1 MDSAPGDPTSA
12 PRLRIPGTTRHSEP
26 APRTVLYLSKAGEM
40 QRPALDEKVERVSL
54 MRKQMVRVLDDEG
67 NAVGPW
73 AGTLDA
79 AQLRTGLRDMM
90 LLRAFDARMLR
101 AHRQGKIS
109 FFMQSLGEE
118 AISCAQQRA
127 LAPGDMHFPTY
138 RQAGLLVAGGYPLVD
153 MMNQVLSNARD
164 PLHGRQLPVMY
175 SSKEF
180 GFFSISGN
188 LATQFVQGVGWAMA
202 SALRGNTA
210 IASAWVGEGASA
222 ESDFHSALVFAS
234 TYQAPV
240 ILNVV
245 NNHWAIST
253 PEDFARGASATFADR
268 GLGFGI
274 PSLRVD
280 GNDYLA
286 VHAAS
291 EWAASRARRNLG
303 PTLVEWVTMRVGAHS
318 TSDDPSGYRTDDCVA
333 QFPLGDPIARL
344 RQHLEVIGEWDTARH
359 DALQAEV
366 DAVVEAAYQEA
377 SSFGAVKGGA
387 ISSPTTMFD
396 DVYAELPPH
405 LLEQRA
411 QVAAHHDAQYDLHVH
426 DVPSA
431 KGSS

>member
-1 MDSAPGDPTSA
+1 MTVDGPLGIGHSQGMEPVHGEPLSV
-12 PRLRIPGTTRHSEP
+12 PRLRIPGAARHLEP
-26 APRTVLYLSKAGEM
+26 APRATLFLSAAGEM
-40 QRPALDEKVERVSL
+40 QRPALDEKVERIAM
-54 MRKQMVRVLDDEG
+54 MRKQMVRVLDDAG
-67 NAVGPW
+67 NAIGPW
-73 AGTLDA
+73 AGTLDPD
-79 AQLRTGLRDMM
+79 QLRLGLRDMM
-90 LLRAFDARMLR
+90 LVRSFDARMLR
-101 AHRQGKIS
+101 AHRQGRIS

-118 AISCAQQRA
+118 AIACAQQRA
-127 LAPGDMHFPTY
+127 LCQGDMHFPTY
-138 RQAGLLVAGGYPLVD
+138 RQAGLLVAAGYPLID
-153 MMNQVLSNARD
+153 MMNQLLSNTHD

-175 SSKEF
+175 SSKAF

-202 SALRGNTA
+202 SALRGSSA

-291 EWAASRARRNLG
+291 EWAAARARRNMG
-303 PTLVEWVTMRVGAHS
+303 PTLIEWVTMRVGAHS
-318 TSDDPSGYRTDDCVA
+318 TSDDPSGYRTEECTNSY
-333 QFPLGDPIARL
+333 PLGDPIARL
-344 RQHLEVIGEWDTARH
+344 RQHLEVIGEWDTERQ
-359 DALQAEV
+359 DAQQTEI
-366 DAVVEAAYQEA
+366 DAIVEEALLEA
-377 SSFGAVKGGA
+377 SKFGAVKGGA

-396 DVYAELPPH
+396 DVYKELPPH

-411 QVAAHHDAQYDLHVH
+411 RVAAGEAN
-426 DVPSA
+426 
-431 KGSS
+431 